1 MRLARTSDSCTTR
14 HDTRQ
19 VGVVFI
25 NSNYAQA
32 YVRGLRAAAQRSSVS
47 VHAVASYE
55 DEYKN
60 VPDHPTSARSAL
72 QLLKAAGLNVIVAIV
87 YDATPIL
94 NAAVRKFPA
103 ASQQRLRVMG
113 TAVMALSLCFT
124 FKSLLRLRC
133 ALLCASCWCAR
144 RRHARLTN

>member
-1 MRLARTSDSCTTR
+1 M
-14 HDTRQ
+14 
-19 VGVVFI
+19 GVVFI

-32 YVRGLRAAAQRSSVS
+32 YVRSLRAAAQHSSVS

-103 ASQQRLRVMG
+103 ASQQRLKVMG
-113 TAVMALSLCFT
+113 TAVGIVTLLY

>member
-1 MRLARTSDSCTTR
+1 M
-14 HDTRQ
+14 
-19 VGVVFI
+19 GVVFI

-32 YVRGLRAAAQRSSVS
+32 YVRSLRAAAQHSSVS

-103 ASQQRLRVMG
+103 ASQQRLKVMG
-113 TAVMALSLCFT
+113 RHVLISHNEGSGFLECGTEQVARSL
-124 FKSLLRLRC
+124 
-133 ALLCASCWCAR
+133 
-144 RRHARLTN
+144 